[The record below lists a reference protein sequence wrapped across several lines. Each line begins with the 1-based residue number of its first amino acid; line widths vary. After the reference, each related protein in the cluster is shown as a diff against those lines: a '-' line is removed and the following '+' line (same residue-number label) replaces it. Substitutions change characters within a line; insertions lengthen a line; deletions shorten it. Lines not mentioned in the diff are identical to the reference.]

1 MIREI
6 LVTIAY
12 ILMFCGI
19 EMIMNVIQGF
29 FEGNGFAGGIWYDV
43 LSIIIFGI
51 TGSVIS
57 RVTGLPDLLDNF
69 RSMGGSFVDIVN
81 LIRCRKYKGTSY
93 VNRTKI

>member
-1 MIREI
+1 
-6 LVTIAY
+6 
-12 ILMFCGI
+12 
-19 EMIMNVIQGF
+19 MNVIQGF

-93 VNRTKI
+93 VNRTRI